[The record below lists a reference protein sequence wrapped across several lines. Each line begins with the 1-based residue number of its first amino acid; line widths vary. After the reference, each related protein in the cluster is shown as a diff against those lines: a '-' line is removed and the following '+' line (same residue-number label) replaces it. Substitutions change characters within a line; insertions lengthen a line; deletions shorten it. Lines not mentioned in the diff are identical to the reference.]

1 MLKFLRYGHELDI
14 FIKILSTRFGLN
26 GISLFI
32 WQITI
37 DSIWAYQKFTAIE
50 HEVDI

>member
-14 FIKILSTRFGLN
+14 FIKILSTRFRLN

-37 DSIWAYQKFTAIE
+37 YMGLPEIHNDRARS
-50 HEVDI
+50 